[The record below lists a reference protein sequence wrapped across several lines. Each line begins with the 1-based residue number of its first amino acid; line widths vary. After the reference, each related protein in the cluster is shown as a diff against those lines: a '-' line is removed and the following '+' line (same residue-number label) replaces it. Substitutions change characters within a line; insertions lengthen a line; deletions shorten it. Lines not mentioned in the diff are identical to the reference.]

1 MVTPPS
7 DRGVRRGQVY
17 WTDFTPG
24 RGSEQTGRRPG
35 LVVQNDVG
43 NRFSPTTI
51 VLSMT
56 TRVSARDYPTQV
68 RLPDELFGKPSTVR
82 CSQVLTVDQSRLI
95 GPPIASLDSATM
107 ARVDEAL
114 RLSLGL

>member
-1 MVTPPS
+1 MVTPPN

-17 WTDFTPG
+17 WTDFG
-24 RGSEQTGRRPG
+24 SGQGSEQSGRRPAV
-35 LVVQNDVG
+35 VVQNDVG

-51 VLSMT
+51 VAPMT
-56 TRVSARDYPTQV
+56 TRVGAKEYPTEV

-82 CSQVLTVDQSRLI
+82 TAQVRAISQSRLI
-95 GPPIASLDSATM
+95 GPPVASLDSATM

-114 RLSLGL
+114 RLSLGV